1 MKRIAFVTCGKYP
14 NLTEDDAITLPLLG
28 RLGIHT
34 LAAIWDEPVLRWEKF
49 HAVILRS
56 CWDYH
61 RRPAAFRRWVDLQDA
76 AGVKLWNPARIVR
89 WNMNKVY
96 LRDLAARGVAI
107 PKTIWIE
114 AGESTDLAL
123 VLNQSALDSAV
134 VKPAISA
141 TAHMTFRTSPA
152 QAAEDQSKLEAILRN
167 SGALVQE
174 FMPEISTRGEWSL
187 LFFEGKYSHAV
198 LKRPQEGDF
207 RVQLDFGGSYSAATP
222 PPAFITQ
229 AGAIL
234 RMVDQPLLYARV
246 DGVERGGQFV
256 LIELELIEPALF
268 LSADAAAPARFA
280 EAIAKLV

>member
-1 MKRIAFVTCGKYP
+1 MKRIAFVTCVKYP

-61 RRPAAFRRWVDLQDA
+61 HRPAAFRRWVDLQDA

-114 AGESTDLAL
+114 AGESIDLAL

-174 FMPEISTRGEWSL
+174 FMPEVSTRGEWSL

-207 RVQLDFGGSYSAATP
+207 RVQHDFGGSYRAATP

-229 AGAIL
+229 AEAIL

-268 LSADAAAPARFA
+268 LGADAAAPARFA
-280 EAIAKLV
+280 DAIARLV